1 MHKIGRLEAKIDS
14 LNTVLGSGVLG
25 VFCLIQAVK
34 NSCCS
39 NKSEHHQEL
48 RR

>member
-1 MHKIGRLEAKIDS
+1 MLS
-14 LNTVLGSGVLG
+14 SGVLG

-39 NKSEHHQEL
+39 KKAELLQEL
-48 RR
+48 GRWIY